1 MAPSRRYPSGFNGA
15 LALAIHPLA
24 HVDSEA
30 RVADGVEIGPF
41 AVVGAGV
48 VLAAGVRLMPHAVV
62 LGHTELG
69 SGCVVF
75 PHAVLGCEPQD
86 LKYQGGPTRLVVGSG
101 NTFRE
106 GCTVHRGTDVP
117 AGGRGET
124 RIGRDNLFMAQSH
137 VAHDVVMGDAC
148 VLANSAAVAG
158 HCAIQSDTILG
169 GLVGIHQRA
178 RVGRLAFVG
187 AGAMVS
193 QDVPPFC
200 MAQGD
205 RARLVGLNLIG
216 LRRAGMARD
225 RIALLKAAWL
235 LLADR
240 RLSRAQALDEIL
252 ALEPAAPELLE
263 LVEFVRASKRGLCR
277 AGRCDDARGVEAG

>member
-1 MAPSRRYPSGFNGA
+1 M
-15 LALAIHPLA
+15 AIHPLA
-24 HVDSEA
+24 VVDPMA
-30 RVADGVEIGPF
+30 RLAEDVEIGPF
-41 AVVGAGV
+41 AVVGPHV
-48 VLAAGVRLMPHAVV
+48 VLGEGVELMPHAVV

-69 SGCVVF
+69 RGCRVF
-75 PHAVLGCEPQD
+75 PHAVLGGEPQD
-86 LKYQGGPTRLVVGSG
+86 LKYGGSPTRLVIGRG

-106 GCTVHRGTDVP
+106 GCTVHRGTDTP

-124 RIGRDNLFMAQSH
+124 LIGDDNLLMAQSH
-137 VAHDVVMGDAC
+137 VAHDVVLGDGC

-158 HCAIQSDTILG
+158 HCIIRSHTILG

-205 RARLVGLNLIG
+205 RAKLVGLNLVG
-216 LRRAGMARD
+216 LRRAGVSRD
-225 RIALLKAAWL
+225 LIALLKQAWH

-240 RLSRAQALDEIL
+240 SRTRAQTLEAIL
-252 ALEPAAPELLE
+252 ALGPEVPELQE
-263 LVEFVRASKRGLCR
+263 LVGFARASKRGLCR
-277 AGRCDDARGVEAG
+277 HGRSDEGGSP